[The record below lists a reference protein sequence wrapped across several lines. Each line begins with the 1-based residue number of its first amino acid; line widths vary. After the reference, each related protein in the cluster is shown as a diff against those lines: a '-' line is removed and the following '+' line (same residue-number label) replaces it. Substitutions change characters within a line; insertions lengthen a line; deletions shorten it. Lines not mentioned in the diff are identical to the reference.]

1 MNQYLFIGIAAGLAT
16 ALLNLSGYAG
26 GMVGVGFILVLLSSL
41 PIMIATLGWGS
52 FSGLIA
58 AFTSGVTLAL
68 IFDLQAGFLFLLLNS
83 LPAFWIAHLIGL
95 NQQMQ
100 VTEDNENDPVEQT
113 IWYPLDRVLIWICSF
128 VSLATMAM
136 FIPFGFSVKNY
147 RDTISS
153 LMNQIYANAPVKGPD
168 GEELDLTW
176 MVDLIATMAPSIS
189 TLMLV
194 ISLVTTLYL
203 AAKITQISGRLSRPW
218 PNLHQITMPLIGV
231 GVFLVALLISSFGG
245 IIGILAQITASAFGA
260 GLMLSGLSVLH
271 YITRNNSSRGA
282 LLWGAYFLLVFFWWL
297 GIAFVILGAAES
309 LIQVRSRFPNPPAG
323 PTQSGV

>member
-16 ALLNLSGYAG
+16 ALLNLSGFTG
-26 GMVGVGFILVLLSSL
+26 GMIFIGFFLVYFSSL
-41 PIMIATLGWGS
+41 PVMIATLGWGS
-52 FSGLIA
+52 FTGLIA
-58 AFTSGVTLAL
+58 TLTSGLALAL
-68 IFDLQAGFLFLLLNS
+68 IFDLQTGFIFLLMNS
-83 LPAFWIAHLIGL
+83 LPAFWMAHLACLSQTTTVQHGD
-95 NQQMQ
+95 
-100 VTEDNENDPVEQT
+100 VSREQT
-113 IWYPLDRVLIWICSF
+113 FWYPLERILIWMCSF
-128 VSLATMAM
+128 ASIATMAL
-136 FIPFGFSVKNY
+136 FIPIGFSVKNY
-147 RDTISS
+147 RDNIAN
-153 LMNQIYANAPVKGPD
+153 LIDKIYINAPKGPD
-168 GEELDLTW
+168 GKEIDTTWVIDL
-176 MVDLIATMAPSIS
+176 VATMAPSIS

-218 PNLHQITMPLIGV
+218 PNLHQITMPLIGI

>member
-26 GMVGVGFILVLLSSL
+26 GMVGLGFILVLLSSL

-52 FSGLIA
+52 FTGLIA
-58 AFTSGVTLAL
+58 ALTSGITLAL

-83 LPAFWIAHLIGL
+83 LPAFWVAHLIGL
-95 NQQMQ
+95 SQQVVVQ
-100 VTEDNENDPVEQT
+100 EEDGSSEQT

-147 RDTISS
+147 RDTISN
-153 LMNQIYANAPVKGPD
+153 LMNQIYANTPVKGPD
-168 GEELDLTW
+168 GKELDLTW
-176 MVDLIATMAPSIS
+176 MVDLVATMAPSIS

-194 ISLVTTLYL
+194 ISLVATLYL

-218 PNLHQITMPLIGV
+218 PNLHKVTMPLMGIV
-231 GVFLVALLISSFGG
+231 VFLVALLISSFGG

-260 GLMLSGLSVLH
+260 GLMLTGLSVLH

-297 GIAFVILGAAES
+297 GIAFIILGAAES
-309 LIQVRSRFPNPPAG
+309 LIQVRNRFPDPPAG
-323 PTQSGV
+323 PTQSGA

>member
-26 GMVGVGFILVLLSSL
+26 GSVGLGFILVLLSSL
-41 PIMIATLGWGS
+41 PIMISTLGWGS
-52 FSGLIA
+52 FTGLIA
-58 AFTSGVTLAL
+58 ALTSGITLAL

-95 NQQMQ
+95 SQQ
-100 VTEDNENDPVEQT
+100 VTAQEEDGSSEQT

-147 RDTISS
+147 RDTISN

-168 GEELDLTW
+168 GKELDLTW
-176 MVDLIATMAPSIS
+176 MVDLVATMAPSIS

-194 ISLVTTLYL
+194 ISLVVTLYL
-203 AAKITQISGRLSRPW
+203 AAKITLLSGRLSRPW
-218 PNLHQITMPLIGV
+218 PNLHQITMPLV
-231 GVFLVALLISSFGG
+231 GIVVFLVALVISSFGG
-245 IIGILAQITASAFGA
+245 IVGILAQITASAFGA
-260 GLMLSGLSVLH
+260 GLMLTGLSVLH

-297 GIAFVILGAAES
+297 GIALIILGAAES

-323 PTQSGV
+323 PTQSGA